1 MGNYHAVFVAMPKT
15 YATPVIDRPITGH
28 DQSTTLSPAQ
38 RRFAR
43 KNRAMVGGPGY
54 GLEGLVFLYREG
66 PMLTRRWLVDRN
78 GHVISHD
85 TFARS
90 SPLR

>member
-1 MGNYHAVFVAMPKT
+1 
-15 YATPVIDRPITGH
+15 
-28 DQSTTLSPAQ
+28 
-38 RRFAR
+38 
-43 KNRAMVGGPGY
+43 MVGGPGY